1 MARVVP
7 RRRAVRVVRAAR
19 AVLGRTIRN
28 PIIVGA
34 LTGLTLAALPV
45 RLPEALFGPFTLI
58 GAAAAP
64 LALLTFG
71 LSLAVPR
78 TTGEQPVRRE
88 LVLVVALRSVVHP
101 ALAAAI
107 GIALGLEGRTLLA
120 VTAMAALPTAQNVL
134 VYAMQYGRQQALARD
149 AGLVTTV
156 LAVPVLLVITAL
168 LG

>member
-1 MARVVP
+1 M
-7 RRRAVRVVRAAR
+7 
-19 AVLGRTIRN
+19 
-28 PIIVGA
+28 
-34 LTGLTLAALPV
+34 
-45 RLPEALFGPFTLI
+45 RLPEELFGPLTLI

-64 LALLTFG
+64 LALLTVG

-78 TTGEQPVRRE
+78 TTGEQPARRE
-88 LVLVVALRSVVHP
+88 LVLVVVLRSVVHP
-101 ALAAAI
+101 ALAAVI
-107 GIALGLEGRTLLA
+107 GLALGLEGRPLLA